1 MQPWS
6 SLHVRAGTRIKR
18 INWIES
24 CHRNHVSFYCIL
36 SIKKMKI
43 KNAIWEK
50 PLICERVLETPSCAR
65 HIKFTQGP
73 GYCIDSGSICTCVQ
87 TWTSLCLRSVP
98 RLGSNG
104 LFSVALE
111 TQNPYSERRPE
122 LDHRWRT
129 RQSIFNIYSN
139 ILEQLSQ
146 KLSLYNEK
154 CIYRLQK
161 TKSKCW
167 SCLFSMVSS

>member
-1 MQPWS
+1 MFLSIVS
-6 SLHVRAGTRIKR
+6 SL
-18 INWIES
+18 S
-24 CHRNHVSFYCIL
+24 
-36 SIKKMKI
+36 KKMKI
-43 KNAIWEK
+43 KNAIWAK
-50 PLICERVLETPSCAR
+50 PLICERVLETPSRAR
-65 HIKFTQGP
+65 HSNFTQGP
-73 GYCIDSGSICTCVQ
+73 GYCIDSGSICTYVQ
-87 TWTSLCLRSVP
+87 TWTSLCPCSVT

-104 LFSVALE
+104 LFSACKGWLWKPKTPTVKGDIID
-111 TQNPYSERRPE
+111 R
-122 LDHRWRT
+122 RWRT

-146 KLSLYNEK
+146 KWSLYNEK